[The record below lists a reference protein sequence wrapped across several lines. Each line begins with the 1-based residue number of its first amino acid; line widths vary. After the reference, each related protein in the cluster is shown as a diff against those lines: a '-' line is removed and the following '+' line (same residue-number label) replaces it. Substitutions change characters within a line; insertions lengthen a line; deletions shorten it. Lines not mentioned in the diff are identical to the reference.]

1 MKPEVYSLLAQLF
14 DLLFCRRSIEQRM
27 VDTAGQLL
35 IRYLLFGIVHLFI
48 LDKSPGH

>member
-1 MKPEVYSLLAQLF
+1 MLVLAFLCF
-14 DLLFCRRSIEQRM
+14 FFFLIILVVCCNTEQRM

-48 LDKSPGH
+48 LDKSTGH